1 MLASPEAE
9 ARPRP
14 LSSTV
19 PLRLELG
26 WTVSRHARRLFDL
39 ALAGLALAVV
49 TRRPELVAVAA
60 PALVLLFVWRGPRP
74 RAIEVRVRP
83 SATRAY
89 EGEQIAF
96 EVTVSGQGDHAVEL
110 VLHPTDGARA
120 VRGADRAAADRA
132 AGGGN
137 GAGQATLALE
147 LARWGRRRPGS
158 LEVSLWDRARMFEC
172 HTFVLLAEV
181 DCYPLR
187 ARRNAAV
194 VRGRLANR
202 VGDHVSRSSGD
213 GTEFSGV
220 REYVAGDRQRSIN
233 WAATTRRGRL
243 QVNTFAAERSQD
255 VVLLVDATS
264 DIGELGATS
273 VDHSLRGALGVA
285 RTYLDA
291 RDRVGLVFF
300 GARMRW
306 LAPGMG
312 ERQFFRLLDAIV
324 VGRAGWS
331 SGNDITRLPRA
342 ALPPGAAVIA
352 FSPLLDAR
360 FVETL
365 RDLRQRSFAVLVV
378 EVLPT
383 GASRARRGLDRLA
396 ERIWQMERQAI
407 RFSLGELGVTVVR
420 WDGAD
425 VLALPVDRRARQ
437 GAGRRR

>member
-1 MLASPEAE
+1 MPDSPPAE
-9 ARPRP
+9 ARPRS
-14 LSSTV
+14 LSSAV
-19 PLRLELG
+19 PLRVELD
-26 WTVSRHARRLFDL
+26 WAVSRHARRLFDV

-74 RAIEVRVRP
+74 RAIEVTVRP

-96 EVTVSGQGDHAVEL
+96 DVVVSGQGGHDVEL
-110 VLHPTDGARA
+110 LLHPTDGAQA
-120 VRGADRAAADRA
+120 VRGADKAAT
-132 AGGGN
+132 GGD
-137 GAGQATLALE
+137 GAGRATLALE
-147 LARWGRRRPGS
+147 LVRWGRRRPGS
-158 LEVSLWDRARMFEC
+158 LEVLLWDRTRMFEC
-172 HTFVLLAEV
+172 HTFVLLAEI
-181 DCYPLR
+181 DCYPLP
-187 ARRNAAV
+187 ARHDAAV

-213 GTEFSGV
+213 GSEFAGV

-264 DIGELGATS
+264 DIGELGSTS

-331 SGNDITRLPRA
+331 SGNDLTRLPRA
-342 ALPPGAAVIA
+342 ALPPGAAVVA

-378 EVLPT
+378 EVLPS
-383 GASRARRGLDRLA
+383 GAGRARRGLDRLA

-407 RFSLGELGVTVVR
+407 RYSLGELGITVVR

-437 GAGRRR
+437 GVGRRR

>member
-1 MLASPEAE
+1 VLASPEAE
-9 ARPRP
+9 ARPRS

-19 PLRLELG
+19 PLRLELD

-74 RAIEVRVRP
+74 RAIEVSVRP

-96 EVTVSGQGDHAVEL
+96 EVTVSGQGGHAVEL
-110 VLHPTDGARA
+110 LLHPTDGAQA
-120 VRGADRAAADRA
+120 VRGADRAAT
-132 AGGGN
+132 GGD
-137 GAGQATLALE
+137 GAVRATLALE

-181 DCYPLR
+181 DCYPLP
-187 ARRNAAV
+187 ARHNAAV

-213 GTEFSGV
+213 GSEFAGV

-264 DIGELGATS
+264 DIGELGSTS
-273 VDHSLRGALGVA
+273 VDHSLRGALGVG

-383 GASRARRGLDRLA
+383 GTGRARRGLDRLA

>member
-1 MLASPEAE
+1 VLASPEAE
-9 ARPRP
+9 ARPRS

-19 PLRLELG
+19 PHRLELD

-74 RAIEVRVRP
+74 GAIEVSVRP

-96 EVTVSGQGDHAVEL
+96 EVTVSGQGGHAVEL
-110 VLHPTDGARA
+110 LLHPTDGAQA
-120 VRGADRAAADRA
+120 VRGADRAAT
-132 AGGGN
+132 GGD
-137 GAGQATLALE
+137 GAVRATLALE

-181 DCYPLR
+181 DCYPLP
-187 ARRNAAV
+187 ARHNAAV

-213 GTEFSGV
+213 GSEFAGV

-264 DIGELGATS
+264 DIGELGSTS

-383 GASRARRGLDRLA
+383 GTGRARRGLDRLA

>member
-1 MLASPEAE
+1 VLASPEAE
-9 ARPRP
+9 ARPRS

-19 PLRLELG
+19 PLRLELD

-74 RAIEVRVRP
+74 GAIEVSVRP

-96 EVTVSGQGDHAVEL
+96 EVTVSGQGGHAVEL
-110 VLHPTDGARA
+110 LLHPTDGAQA
-120 VRGADRAAADRA
+120 VRGADRAAT
-132 AGGGN
+132 GGD
-137 GAGQATLALE
+137 GAVRATLALE

-181 DCYPLR
+181 DCYPLP
-187 ARRNAAV
+187 ARHNAAV

-213 GTEFSGV
+213 GSEFAGV

-264 DIGELGATS
+264 DIGELGSTS

-383 GASRARRGLDRLA
+383 GTGRARRGLDRLA

>member
-1 MLASPEAE
+1 VLASPEPE
-9 ARPRP
+9 ARPRSR
-14 LSSTV
+14 SSTV
-19 PLRLELG
+19 PLRLELD

-74 RAIEVRVRP
+74 RVIEVSVRP

-120 VRGADRAAADRA
+120 VRGADRAAGDRA
-132 AGGGN
+132 AGGGD

-158 LEVSLWDRARMFEC
+158 LEVSVWDRARMFEC

-181 DCYPLR
+181 DCYPLP
-187 ARRNAAV
+187 ARHNAAV

-213 GTEFSGV
+213 GTEFAGV

-407 RFSLGELGVTVVR
+407 RFSLDELGVTVVR

-437 GAGRRR
+437 GAGRRG

>member
-9 ARPRP
+9 ARPRS

-19 PLRLELG
+19 PLRLELD

-74 RAIEVRVRP
+74 GAIEVSVRP

-96 EVTVSGQGDHAVEL
+96 EVTVSGQGGHAVEL
-110 VLHPTDGARA
+110 LLHPTDGAQA
-120 VRGADRAAADRA
+120 VRGADRAAT
-132 AGGGN
+132 GGD
-137 GAGQATLALE
+137 GAVRATLALE

-181 DCYPLR
+181 DCYPLP
-187 ARRNAAV
+187 ARHNAAV

-213 GTEFSGV
+213 GSEFAGV

-264 DIGELGATS
+264 DIGELGSTS
-273 VDHSLRGALGVA
+273 VDHSLRGALGVG

-383 GASRARRGLDRLA
+383 GTGRARRGLDRLA

>member
-1 MLASPEAE
+1 VLASPEAE
-9 ARPRP
+9 ARPRS

-19 PLRLELG
+19 PLRLELD

-74 RAIEVRVRP
+74 GAIEVSVRP

-96 EVTVSGQGDHAVEL
+96 EVTVSGQGGHAVEL
-110 VLHPTDGARA
+110 LLHPTDGAQA
-120 VRGADRAAADRA
+120 VRGADRAAT
-132 AGGGN
+132 GGD
-137 GAGQATLALE
+137 GAVRATLALE

-181 DCYPLR
+181 DCYPLP
-187 ARRNAAV
+187 ARHNAAV

-213 GTEFSGV
+213 GSEFAGV

-264 DIGELGATS
+264 DIGELGSTS

-312 ERQFFRLLDAIV
+312 ERQFFRLLDATV

-383 GASRARRGLDRLA
+383 GTGRARRGLDRLA

>member
-9 ARPRP
+9 ARPRS

-19 PLRLELG
+19 PLRLELD

-74 RAIEVRVRP
+74 GAIEVSVRP

-96 EVTVSGQGDHAVEL
+96 EVTVSGQGGHAVEL
-110 VLHPTDGARA
+110 LLHPTDGAQA
-120 VRGADRAAADRA
+120 VRGADRAAT
-132 AGGGN
+132 GGD
-137 GAGQATLALE
+137 GAVRATLALE

-181 DCYPLR
+181 DCYPLP
-187 ARRNAAV
+187 ARHNAAV

-213 GTEFSGV
+213 GSEFAGV

-264 DIGELGATS
+264 DIGELGSTS

-383 GASRARRGLDRLA
+383 GTGRARRGLDRLA